1 MYFNKLLVKN
11 FGKFNNR
18 EIELKKG
25 LNLIY
30 GENESGKTTIKE
42 FIVGMLYGID
52 KSRGLGARLDNYEL
66 RKPLDGRGYAGK
78 AYIQYNGRNHLIERS
93 FLRYN
98 KKTTV
103 MDIQSGREVK
113 LRDKNSLHGTM
124 FDIDKNTYV
133 NTLCIGEHG
142 AAPGKE
148 LANKLGNYLG
158 NLSTTGSADID
169 KTYAI
174 EHLKEERRKYDTRP
188 VQRQLDDISEELS
201 LYEGVEDDIANVRGQ
216 IADLEQEFAMEVA
229 RRKREARRLIETEKN
244 LKFDEDEADEQ
255 PEEAASGSGKT
266 EVAEAADSSGKTE
279 VTEEA
284 ASGSGKTEIA
294 EAADSPDKTEAAE
307 KVTEK
312 VTDNTDNQDN
322 LVAAED
328 EEKTEKESA
337 AKKLSKVFAKKEER
351 VFLDS
356 DLWEDTKVEKPLTER
371 LWFIILTGIFVIAVI
386 AAMVYI
392 LPFEKGVRQLFIVC
406 TALFVIVTI
415 VEGLYAK
422 GVFDGDVN
430 TPSEEEFRE
439 MIYRLERKTESYEDV
454 EIDMSFAGEY
464 ADRKAELRVVEKEL
478 LDKKMRKQEL
488 TEEFSVLS
496 KKRDSIER
504 EVHAINLAINTINEV
519 SAEIHGDLGYL
530 INDNISDIVSKITN
544 GKYQDVY
551 LDENLHVMVRD
562 NDNFVGIEY
571 LSAGTME
578 QIYLA
583 VRLSVARLLCR
594 DKMPLIIDDIF
605 ANYDEPRLINTLDCL
620 KTIDTEQIILMTS
633 NPHIGDMLDDLDM
646 DYNYVEL

>member
-18 EIELKKG
+18 ELELKKG

-78 AYIQYNGRNHLIERS
+78 AYVQYNGKNHLIERS
-93 FLRYN
+93 FLRHN
-98 KKTTV
+98 KKITV
-103 MDIQSGREVK
+103 MDIQSGREIK
-113 LRDKNSLHGTM
+113 LKEKNSLHGTM
-124 FDIDKNTYV
+124 FDTDRNTYV

-158 NLSTTGSADID
+158 NLSATGSADID

-174 EHLKEERRKYDTRP
+174 EQLKEERRKYDIKP
-188 VQRQLDDISEELS
+188 IQHQLDDISEELAE
-201 LYEGVEDDIANVRGQ
+201 YEGNDEAIKEIRDQ
-216 IADLEQEFAMEVA
+216 IAELEQEFAMEVA

-244 LKFDEDEADEQ
+244 LNFDEEEEIEESENVEKAEETEDTVEEQ
-255 PEEAASGSGKT
+255 P
-266 EVAEAADSSGKTE
+266 
-279 VTEEA
+279 
-284 ASGSGKTEIA
+284 
-294 EAADSPDKTEAAE
+294 
-307 KVTEK
+307 
-312 VTDNTDNQDN
+312 Q
-322 LVAAED
+322 
-328 EEKTEKESA
+328 ESA
-337 AKKLSKVFAKKEER
+337 VKKLGHMFSKKEER

-356 DLWEDTKVEKPLTER
+356 DLWEDYKPEKKLTDR
-371 LWFIILTGIFVIAVI
+371 IWFIILTGIFVIAVI

-392 LPFEKGVRQLFIVC
+392 LPFEKGVRQLFIIC
-406 TALFVIVTI
+406 TGLFVVVTI

-439 MIYRLERKTESYEDV
+439 MIYQLERKTESYEDV
-454 EIDMSFAGEY
+454 EIDMSFAEEY
-464 ADRKAELRVVEKEL
+464 AERKTELCVIEKEL
-478 LDKKMRKQEL
+478 LDKRVRRQAL
-488 TEEFSVLS
+488 NEEFAVLS
-496 KKRDSIER
+496 GKREEIER
-504 EVHAINLAINTINEV
+504 EIHAINLAINTINEV
-519 SAEIHGDLGYL
+519 SARIHDDLGYL

-544 GKYQDVY
+544 GKYSDVY

-562 NDNFVGIEY
+562 GDDFVGIEY

-605 ANYDEPRLINTLDCL
+605 TNYDEPRLINTLDCL